1 MKTSAELLGES
12 FQKARHHWRRH
23 STAELKVAP
32 AQKPVPNVTVAIS
45 REEGSR
51 GAEIARELGKR
62 LDWPVYDRELITKI
76 AEESGIREEL
86 LTTVDEKDTGWL
98 VDVLEAFSGGRHVSG
113 AAYAHQLGQVLAALS
128 THGNCVI
135 VGRGAV
141 ALLPEATTVGVHVV
155 APLKDRAARV
165 KRDQGLSDAEAK
177 RLVEKTDHDRVS
189 FVKNH
194 FHKDL
199 HDVCLYDLTLN
210 TSRLK
215 VEDCVELILCACERK
230 KRQAAD

>member
-1 MKTSAELLGES
+1 MKSSSELLGDS
-12 FQKARHHWRRH
+12 FQKARHHWQRH
-23 STAELKVAP
+23 SKADLQVAP
-32 AQKPVPNVTVAIS
+32 AQKPAPNLTVAIS
-45 REEGSR
+45 REEGSL

-76 AEESGIREEL
+76 ADQSGIREEL

-98 VDVLEAFSGGRHVSG
+98 VDVLEAFSGGKHVSG

-128 THGNCVI
+128 AHGNCVI

-141 ALLPEATTVGVHVV
+141 ALLPEAKTVCVQVV
-155 APLKDRAARV
+155 APLKDRVARV
-165 KRDQGLSDAEAK
+165 KRDRGLSDTEAK
-177 RLVEKTDHDRVS
+177 KLIEKTDRDRVN

-199 HDVCLYDLTLN
+199 RELYLYDVVLN
-210 TSRLK
+210 TARLK
-215 VEDCVELILCACERK
+215 VEDCVEMILCACDRK
-230 KRQAAD
+230 RLV